1 MGKFTMV
8 KFTIQW
14 KITLLSILSL
24 LVIVAIFALTVY
36 TALSS
41 WALGREESTTVSE
54 ALELAR
60 EYESHA
66 PDGAESA
73 GRAPEWIRQYAQPGQ
88 AVFVYQ
94 GAMLLFAYGSI
105 PGAGIPPAPSSSGAA
120 LVSFGNRHY
129 IRALAPIQPEQGLS
143 GSVVVYS
150 SADTLLSYISALMRI
165 LAASAVGAILLAGLA
180 GYVVAAAALRP
191 VSRLTRSVRE
201 IDERNLAQRLPLP
214 GSRDEIEEL
223 AETFNGLLDRVE
235 SAVIRQT
242 RFVADASHE
251 LRSPVAVIEGYVNLL
266 ERWGKE
272 DRGVL
277 DKSLSAIR
285 KESGVLRRLTNDLL
299 QLASI
304 GSLDVGQEEI
314 GEVDV
319 AKVARELGGDFA
331 VAYNRLIDV
340 LAPDCEVPFPVREE
354 HARQMLTILLH
365 NAVKYT
371 ESGRRVEVAVSEEP
385 HGISLSVADEG
396 CGIAPEHL
404 PHLFERFYRVDPA
417 RGRKHGGS
425 GLGLAILKELVSL
438 YSGRVSVES
447 RVGQGTRMSVFL
459 PRSARKPV

>member
-1 MGKFTMV
+1 MV
-8 KFTIQW
+8 KFTIKW

-24 LVIVAIFALTVY
+24 LVIVAIFSLTVY

-41 WALGREESTTVSE
+41 WALDREESSTASE
-54 ALELAR
+54 AQELAR

-66 PDGAESA
+66 PDGSESA

-94 GAMLLFAYGSI
+94 GPVLLFAYGSV
-105 PGAGIPPAPSSSGAA
+105 PGAGIPPAPSSFREE
-120 LVSFGNRHY
+120 LVSFGKHHY
-129 IRALAPIQPEQGLS
+129 VRASAPIQPEQGVS

-150 SADTLLSYISALMRI
+150 SADTLLSYISELMRI
-165 LAASAVGAILLAGLA
+165 LAASAAGAILLAGLA
-180 GYVVAAAALRP
+180 GYMVAAAALRP

-214 GSRDEIEEL
+214 VSRDEIAEL
-223 AETFNGLLDRVE
+223 AETFNGLLARVE

-266 ERWGKE
+266 DRWGKE

-277 DKSLSAIR
+277 DKALSAIR

-304 GSLDVGQEEI
+304 GSLDVGMEET
-314 GEVDV
+314 GETDV
-319 AKVARELGGDFA
+319 AKTARELGEDFS
-331 VAYNRLIDV
+331 VAYSRRIDV
-340 LAPDCEVPFPVREE
+340 TAPDREVPFPVREE

-371 ESGRRVEVAVSEEP
+371 EPERRVEVLVSDEP
-385 HGISLSVADEG
+385 RGISLSVADEG

-417 RGRKHGGS
+417 RGRKDGGS

-438 YSGRVSVES
+438 YSGWVSVDS
-447 RVGQGTRMSVFL
+447 RIGQGTRMSVFL
-459 PRSARKPV
+459 PRNARNPARNPV